1 MSFKPLLVLL
11 SLTLS
16 LAHAD
21 DNAEALAGRLKQ
33 MYPATRILSVST
45 PRRFPPSMK
54 S

>member
-21 DNAEALAGRLKQ
+21 ENAEAWPGASKRNIRR
-33 MYPATRILSVST
+33 PASSVST